1 MKKMICVALTLMLLL
16 GVAGC
21 EGASVKMDMQAI
33 YTDICK
39 HVQVPEMLELNED
52 LMLDY
57 CGIRGE
63 DVSQAMV
70 LICADSL
77 RTDEIWLLEAVN
89 AKAANRLMG
98 LAEKR
103 LSKKGEES
111 ITYSPEQYKV
121 VEKAQLIQVGN
132 CIALLVSPDSE
143 TMAQVFN
150 QAAGEK

>member
-1 MKKMICVALTLMLLL
+1 MKKMICAALALVLLL
-16 GVAGC
+16 GMAGC
-21 EGASVKMDMQAI
+21 EGASVKMDMQAV

-39 HVQVPEMLELNED
+39 SVQVPEMLELNED

-57 CGIRGE
+57 CGIRAE

-77 RTDEIWLLEAVN
+77 RTDEIWLLEAV
-89 AKAANRLMG
+89 AKAASRLVE

-111 ITYSPEQYKV
+111 VTYSPEQYKV
-121 VEKAQLIQVGN
+121 VEKAQLIQAGN
-132 CIALLVSPDSE
+132 CVALLVSPDSE
-143 TMAQVFN
+143 AMAQVFN
-150 QAAGEK
+150 QAAGQK